1 MDKRCVIIG
10 GADIADYGHI
20 RGYLNDGDYLICC
33 DSGLKHRAELGIEP
47 DLIIGDFDSYDNPHA
62 DIETI
67 TLPVAK
73 DDTDTMYAIKEG
85 VRRGFTDF
93 LLLGVLGNRF
103 DHSLV
108 NLYALFWL
116 DDKGCTALAADD
128 YSELSVIHEGNTA
141 YVDDCYPYFSLL
153 SMTGTARG
161 VTIHNAKFELEDAEI
176 TASYQYATSNEV
188 IPGMKA
194 EISVR
199 EGRLLLA
206 KILRKL

>member
-1 MDKRCVIIG
+1 MEKRCVIIG
-10 GADIADYGHI
+10 GADIADYGRI
-20 RGYLNDGDYLICC
+20 RGYLKDDDYLIYC
-33 DSGLKHRAELGIEP
+33 DSGLRHKAEIGKEP
-47 DLIIGDFDSYDNPHA
+47 DLIIGDFDSYDDPHD

-73 DDTDTMYAIKEG
+73 DDTDTMYAVREG
-85 VRRGFTDF
+85 ERRGFRDF

-116 DDKGCTALAADD
+116 DDRGCTALAADD

-153 SMTGTARG
+153 NMTGTARG
-161 VTIHNAKFELEDAEI
+161 VRIQNAKFELDDAEI

-188 IPGMKA
+188 IPGRTA
-194 EISVR
+194 EITVR
-199 EGRLLLA
+199 EGRLLL
-206 KILRKL
+206 IKLL